1 MTAEQT
7 AAYVAALNRERDGY
21 VARIKATEAGKLG
34 PLTVEQLQAR
44 VDSVDAELKRVGAG
58 KAKAAA

>member
-21 VARIKATEAGKLG
+21 VARIKSTEDGKIG
-34 PLTVEQLQAR
+34 PLSVEQLQAR
-44 VDSVDAELKRVGAG
+44 VDAVDAELKRLSG
-58 KAKAAA
+58 KKA